1 MSAAERGNRR
11 ENASLKRRASRVS
24 ADVPLASTADAVT
37 ATTRSPARSAATQR
51 AVTTGRGVDT
61 DAVYATPR
69 TGGAALPSGGFSRK
83 GPRVDGRRLPVT
95 DPNQTLTQGPGGP
108 PMLEDVPVAGTALDP
123 GLWSGKRRSPRKRRT
138 LSVEVGEAGGTV
150 YEARTVDVSRGG
162 MLLEFVDAKLA
173 APSDPGQL
181 IAFATRLTTMFP
193 TGMDISFGSGAVR
206 TRAHVVRLVSGG
218 SATAPI
224 LLGCAF
230 YAPLPVTDCRLLG
243 IGLEG
248 DESEGPAAGPPVA
261 GEQAGVEGTR
271 GDPAVEDEL
280 VALLEDPTRS
290 WTPDEDVEEPAEPR
304 HDGSPRPAL
313 GSPMLPPWAE
323 PGEVVLHLFPRHP
336 HATALRYRGR
346 LLHAEA
352 ALVVADVPIPPDEGD
367 PFGWVAALGANVRV
381 VAVCDGRVLWESTAA
396 TARFDMGDG
405 EHVRVSLRP
414 DGAPPAAL
422 LHALAR

>member
-1 MSAAERGNRR
+1 
-11 ENASLKRRASRVS
+11 
-24 ADVPLASTADAVT
+24 
-37 ATTRSPARSAATQR
+37 
-51 AVTTGRGVDT
+51 
-61 DAVYATPR
+61 
-69 TGGAALPSGGFSRK
+69 
-83 GPRVDGRRLPVT
+83 
-95 DPNQTLTQGPGGP
+95 
-108 PMLEDVPVAGTALDP
+108 MLEDIPVAGTALDP

-138 LSVEVGEAGGTV
+138 LAVEVGEPGGTV

-162 MLLEFVDAKLA
+162 MLLEFVDEKLA

-193 TGMDISFGSGAVR
+193 TGLDISFGSGAVR

-230 YAPLPVTDCRLLG
+230 DAPLPATDCRLLG
-243 IGLEG
+243 IGLDG
-248 DESEGPAAGPPVA
+248 DESDAPGVPGLPAAADRP
-261 GEQAGVEGTR
+261 GVEGTR
-271 GDPAVEDEL
+271 DDRAPDDL

-290 WTPDEDVEEPAEPR
+290 WTPDESPDERPDGGLEAQVEPR
-304 HDGSPRPAL
+304 VVGSRRPAL
-313 GSPMLPPWAE
+313 GSPMLPPWAA
-323 PGEVVLHLFPRHP
+323 PGEVVVHLFPLHA
-336 HATALRYRGR
+336 HATTLRYRGR

-352 ALVVADVPIPPDEGD
+352 ALVVADVPIPPEEGD
-367 PFGWVAALGANVRV
+367 PFGWIAALGASVRA

-414 DGAPPAAL
+414 ESAPPAAL